1 MNFVKFDITSLN
13 KMLVLI
19 VLIGLKMEAEDN
31 PIWSRYSLSVKM
43 IKTKT
48 HDEAL
53 NLRAKCVLEEL

>member
-1 MNFVKFDITSLN
+1 
-13 KMLVLI
+13 MLVLI